1 MNLRDIRRTNKM
13 SSMRTYTPINWSSA
27 KNIKYTVSEV
37 AFGNNKFKTINK
49 KKGSER
55 HGNIPHEF

>member
-1 MNLRDIRRTNKM
+1 MLK
-13 SSMRTYTPINWSSA
+13 A
-27 KNIKYTVSEV
+27 HLHVIKDDVVLNQLKPVSEV